1 MNIIPSLQTTGDA
14 LNAERIRMDVIAQ
27 NIANAQ
33 TTRDVNGKAYQ
44 RKVVSF
50 AAVMSQATKDLR
62 GLNGAQ
68 NNAQTGQSGL
78 KTVRVS
84 GITADTSPGE
94 RIYNPAHPDSDKNG
108 YVSMP
113 NVKMAQEMVDL
124 ITSSRAYEANLTVAK
139 TGKAMADS
147 ALRFARDL

>member
-50 AAVMSQATKDLR
+50 EAVMNDATKAARGSGNGGGDNNESQA
-62 GLNGAQ
+62 N
-68 NNAQTGQSGL
+68 L

-84 GITADTSPGE
+84 GVTADTSPGE
-94 RIYNPAHPDSDKNG
+94 RVYNPASPDADKTG
-108 YVSMP
+108 YVEMP

-139 TGKAMADS
+139 NGKAMADS
-147 ALRFARDL
+147 ALRMARDQ